1 MDDLDWLRSLAGHG
15 LPGAGS
21 LRPGPVPDTMLAA
34 ITRHRLSGVLAAAV
48 ADGSL
53 EVDADERA
61 RIARTHE
68 DAMREALL
76 LEEQLLVAS
85 EVLAT
90 EGIDHRVLKGSALA
104 RMVHPD
110 PAERCFGDNDVLVA
124 ADDIDAAVDALLRAG
139 ARRPVPALSSSF
151 DRRFAKSV
159 TLHWTGGTELDL
171 HRTLAAGPFGFLVI
185 LDDLFRDPVEV
196 ILAGRPIP
204 TLPTDLH
211 LIHGAI
217 HVALGDTE
225 PRLGNVRD
233 IALLAAEPSIDLG
246 RVVDTVERWQ
256 CAAPVAMG
264 LRATRTLGH
273 HRSPVEEW
281 AEAYTISETDRR
293 RLECYSD
300 REGRFRRQA
309 RASMS
314 VLGWRD
320 RIAFARALLRPSA
333 ANRSARSGSVPR

>member
-15 LPGAGS
+15 LPGAAP
-21 LRPGPVPDTMLAA
+21 LPPAPVSDAMPAA
-34 ITRHRLSGVLAAAV
+34 VAGHRLSGVLAAAV
-48 ADGSL
+48 ADGSM
-53 EVDADERA
+53 EVEADDRA
-61 RIARTHE
+61 RIARAHE

-76 LEEQLLVAS
+76 LEEELLRAS

-90 EGIDHRVLKGSALA
+90 AGIDHRVLKGAALA
-104 RMVHPD
+104 HMIHPD

-124 ADDIDAAVDALLRAG
+124 AGDIDAAVGALLEAG
-139 ARRPVPALSSSF
+139 ARRPVPALSSTF

-171 HRTLAAGPFGFLVI
+171 HRTLAPGPYGFLVV

-196 ILAGRPIP
+196 ILAGRVIP
-204 TLPTDLH
+204 TLPADLH
-211 LIHGAI
+211 LIHGAV

-233 IALLAAEPSIDLG
+233 VALLAAGPSVDL
-246 RVVDTVERWQ
+246 DHIIATVERWQ